1 MALFKKKK
9 WTNNGVAT
17 SDVPTPPAIDADNLN
32 RIEDGIEEGVQN
44 ADKAL
49 LKTRRFCQI
58 EIGIDED
65 RNANSWTTVNNGME
79 IPTTSTQGYGT
90 IIVPE
95 GIRYVKASVYAY
107 ADSGSGSFGA
117 AIYQTSPTTSGT
129 KYIPVWM
136 KSLIY
141 NSNWPRC
148 AEMSVIIDCNRGRK
162 LYLDDY
168 DGGTLKSIDTNII
181 FIVEEM
187 PVSDIH

>member
-58 EIGIDED
+58 EMGVDED
-65 RNANSWTTVNNGME
+65 CNVNSWITVNNGME
-79 IPTTSTQGYGT
+79 VPTIAQGYGT

-95 GIRYVKASVYAY
+95 GVRYVKATVYAY
-107 ADSGSGSFGA
+107 AYEGGVDFGA
-117 AIYQTSPTTSGT
+117 ALYQTSTIASES
-129 KYIPVWM
+129 KHRPVWM
-136 KSLIY
+136 EWTLRSSAY
-141 NSNWPRC
+141 ARC
-148 AEMSVIIDCNRGRK
+148 AEMSAIIDCNRGRK

-168 DGGTLKSIDTNII
+168 DGYTLKRVDTNII